1 MPDLP
6 YPPAGIGPAEPI
18 HCVREL
24 MPPCNQAF
32 TSGYLKPLPP
42 TPRPWSN
49 ELETPV
55 TGSSLNATNV
65 VDRCVNSTGHR
76 IRRSLA
82 AVACATALVA
92 AAGCGGSDDGAKSPA
107 PAPTTSTTKASK
119 PQKIETATTFKTV
132 HGLPRDTSFEETDGA
147 VVHPKKKQYVYDKP
161 SGTKVAKLPVKE
173 LGNPTWVPVVERKSG
188 WLRILL
194 PARPNGAT
202 GWIKSSSQLQHARTK
217 SVIKVDVAKRKLT
230 LLQDGEQVG
239 SWTVAV
245 GTSKTP
251 TPKVRTYLMASII
264 DAKQAKYTPIV
275 FPLGAHS
282 DTLDTFGG
290 GPGTVAIHGWTTD
303 SKVFGNAVTNG
314 CIRIPADGLD
324 KLRSV
329 PLGSLVLIQ

>member
-1 MPDLP
+1 M
-6 YPPAGIGPAEPI
+6 
-18 HCVREL
+18 
-24 MPPCNQAF
+24 NS
-32 TSGYLKPLPP
+32 SG
-42 TPRPWSN
+42 R
-49 ELETPV
+49 
-55 TGSSLNATNV
+55 
-65 VDRCVNSTGHR
+65 RF
-76 IRRSLA
+76 RRSLA

-92 AAGCGGSDDGAKSPA
+92 AAGCGGSEEGGGAPTSA
-107 PAPTTSTTKASK
+107 PATSTTKASK
-119 PQKIETATTFKTV
+119 PDKIEKATTFTTV
-132 HGLPRDTSFEETDGA
+132 DGLPRDSSHEETDGS

-173 LGNPTWVPVVERKSG
+173 LGNPTWVPVVESRSG
-188 WLRILL
+188 WLRVLL
-194 PARPNGAT
+194 PSRPNGAT
-202 GWIKSSSQLQHARTK
+202 GWLKSSSQLEHAKSK
-217 SVIKVDVAKRKLT
+217 SVIKVDVDERKLT

-245 GTSKTP
+245 GASKTP

-303 SKVFGNAVTNG
+303 SKVFGKAVTNG
-314 CIRIPADGLD
+314 CIRIPTDGLE